1 MKGNILLTGWLFFS
15 FFCLGGTGFIGSHT
29 AVSLIASG
37 YKVTLLDNLSNSKYL
52 SLWCVRL

>member
-1 MKGNILLTGWLFFS
+1 MKGNILLTGSLLFFFLLDRRS
-15 FFCLGGTGFIGSHT
+15 GFIGSHT

-52 SLWCVRL
+52 SLWCVSL